1 MKYILNFKADDLVA
15 TTPDAI
21 RYTQG
26 APLAGILETV
36 LNDVDFR
43 LEIDL
48 HELLAESS
56 RIAHVWG
63 TDDVRQRRP
72 DLDDD
77 QAWEVLQVVEK
88 RLDSNLGVTW
98 NTVEIIANE
107 LYSEKPARHWE
118 GRIDV
123 RIADPADAYGQG
135 EVINRLRDLAGLLA
149 WDMPGVEADVDP
161 GSVRFFDHHETTSR

>member
-1 MKYILNFKADDLVA
+1 LIA

-26 APLAGILETV
+26 APLAVILETV

-48 HELLAESS
+48 DEVLAENN

-63 TDDVRQRRP
+63 ISDVRQLRP

-77 QAWEVLQVVEK
+77 QAWEVLQAVEK
-88 RLDSNLGVTW
+88 RLDSNLGITW
-98 NTVEIIANE
+98 NTVEIIADE
-107 LYSEKPARHWE
+107 LYPEKPASHWE

-123 RIADPADAYGQG
+123 RIADPDGYGQG
-135 EVINRLRDLAGLLA
+135 EVINRLRDMAGLLA
-149 WDMPGVEADVDP
+149 KDMPGVEADVDP
-161 GSVRFFDHHETTSR
+161 GSVRFFDHDETTSR